1 MIIKSDYL
9 KLKVSEDNYQVNL
22 PPEASFSFRGFLS
35 AAGDLIKPNQIKERV
50 EVSWFSLQQILIL
63 ISIPSCWAQLPYC
76 GLNSLPCRADPQ
88 PD

>member
-35 AAGDLIKPNQIKERV
+35 ATGDLIKPNQIKERV
-50 EVSWFSLQQILIL
+50 EVSWFSLRQILIL
-63 ISIPSCWAQLPYC
+63 ISIPSCWAQLLYC